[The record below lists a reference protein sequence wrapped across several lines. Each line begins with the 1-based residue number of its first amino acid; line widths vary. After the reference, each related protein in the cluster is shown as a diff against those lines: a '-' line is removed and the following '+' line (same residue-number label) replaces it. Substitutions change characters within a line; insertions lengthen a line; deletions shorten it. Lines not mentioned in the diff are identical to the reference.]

1 MKINVDRLCELA
13 GVKTGTSNRRGG
25 RMLSEASNRS
35 MHDDPSVSDEAEWRY
50 GKNQLAEF
58 QDRDYA
64 MSEDDEWTEEG
75 TGHDPDEMIEIDE
88 AELVQELRRA
98 KRAMN
103 ESRMTRSRQLSEQN
117 ELKKI
122 IEEEVAHVMSDLNL
136 TSQWVYGK
144 NKPTFSSHGRI
155 TTAMPGIGFAKKW

>member
-13 GVKTGTSNRRGG
+13 GVSAGTSSGRRGK
-25 RMLSEASNRS
+25 MLSEASNRS
-35 MHDDPSVSDEAEWRY
+35 MHDDPSVSGEAEWRY

-58 QDRDYA
+58 SDRDYA
-64 MSEDDEWTEEG
+64 IDEDDWAEEG
-75 TGHDPDEMIEIDE
+75 MGADPDEMIEIDE

-98 KRAMN
+98 KKAMN
-103 ESRMTRSRQLSEQN
+103 ESRMTNSRQLSEQN
-117 ELKKI
+117 ELKRI
-122 IEEEVAHVMSDLNL
+122 IEEEVAYVMSDLNL

-144 NKPTFSSHGRI
+144 NKPTFSKHGRI